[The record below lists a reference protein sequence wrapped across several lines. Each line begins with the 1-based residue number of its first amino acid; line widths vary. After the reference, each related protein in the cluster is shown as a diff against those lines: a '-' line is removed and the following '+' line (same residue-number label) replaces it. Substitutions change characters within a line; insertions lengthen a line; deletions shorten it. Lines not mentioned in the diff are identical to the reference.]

1 MLALCSIENV
11 HDVRV
16 NRRAA
21 ERVAAGHPWIF
32 RSDLLQ
38 TGGAKGGQVVRVL
51 DGRNNA
57 LGAAHYS
64 SASQIALRM
73 LPYGDIAETGQA
85 FFRKLIRRA
94 QDFRERVVAGTTAY
108 RVVYGE
114 ADLLP
119 ALVVDRYGS
128 YFAIQTLNQGMEA
141 SKDAIVAA
149 LNELFEPK
157 GVVERN
163 DVAVRQK
170 EELAETKGVISG
182 DVPARVEIE
191 LNGLRFEVDLL
202 NAQKTGLFLDQR
214 ENWKAAAGYARGA
227 AIDCFTYHGAFA
239 LHLAAGC
246 QSVEAIDSSAAALE
260 QAGRNASRNGIGN
273 IKFREADV
281 FELLKQRAAARRK
294 YQTVVLDPPAFAK
307 SRQHLEAAA
316 RGYKEL
322 NRRAMELLDRDG
334 ILITCSCSHHLSEA
348 DLLSIV
354 AEASLDAGRRVQVI
368 ERRTQA
374 RDHPILL
381 TVPETHYLKCLV
393 LNVL

>member
-1 MLALCSIENV
+1 M

-21 ERVAAGHPWIF
+21 DRVAAGHPWIF
-32 RSDLLQ
+32 RGDLLQ
-38 TGGAKGGQVVRVL
+38 TGGARGGQVVRVL
-51 DGRNNA
+51 DGRNNPV
-57 LGAAHYS
+57 GAAHYS

-73 LPYGDIAETGQA
+73 LPYADIAETGQA

-94 QDFRERVVAGTTAY
+94 QDFRERVVSGTTAY

-119 ALVVDRYGS
+119 ALVVDRYGG
-128 YFAIQTLNQGMEA
+128 YFVIQTLDQGMDAAKE
-141 SKDAIVAA
+141 AIVGA
-149 LNELFEPK
+149 LNELFEPA
-157 GVVERN
+157 GIVERN
-163 DVAVRQK
+163 DAAVRQK
-170 EELAETKGVISG
+170 EELPERKGVISG
-182 DVPARVEIE
+182 DVPEQAEVVV
-191 LNGLRFEVDLL
+191 NGLKFGVDLL
-202 NAQKTGLFLDQR
+202 NTQKTGLFLDQR

-227 AIDCFTYHGAFA
+227 ALDCFTYHGAFA
-239 LHLAAGC
+239 LHLAGGC
-246 QSVEAIDSSAAALE
+246 ESVEAVDSSAAAVE
-260 QAGRNASRNGIGN
+260 QAGRNAALNGIGN
-273 IKFREADV
+273 INFREADV
-281 FELLKQRAAARRK
+281 FDLLKQRAAAHRK
-294 YQTVVLDPPAFAK
+294 YRTIVLDPPAFAK

-334 ILITCSCSHHLSEA
+334 VLITCSCSHHLSEA